1 MTSGESIAD
10 NKSDGSNFVRPS
22 LTLKERHDKLLDEL
36 QAARYGSRS
45 EAVRAAIESLA
56 QSVMGDGE
64 TGIEQLSKQVE
75 QLGKQVDE
83 LVDQIDEMQEQSPA
97 GPADSSAH
105 SRNRSGADPDVPA
118 IETTES
124 QGSAE
129 LQGEIYTFL
138 SEQGSMTVTEIADA
152 VNEDPL
158 DVHESLTTLVESRDF
173 VMCTEHAGTPRY
185 EIKQPNSN

>member
-1 MTSGESIAD
+1 MASNGDS
-10 NKSDGSNFVRPS
+10 NGSNFVRPS

-36 QAARYGSRS
+36 QDARYGSRS

-75 QLGKQVDE
+75 QLGTQVDE
-83 LVDQIDEMQEQSPA
+83 LADQIDEMQEQPPTERA
-97 GPADSSAH
+97 NPSAH
-105 SRNRSGADPDVPA
+105 SRNRSGADPDVPTV
-118 IETTES
+118 ETTES

-129 LQGEIYTFL
+129 LQGEIYTLL

-152 VNEDPL
+152 VDEDPL
-158 DVHESLTTLVESRDF
+158 DVHENLTTLVESRDF
-173 VMCTEHAGTPRY
+173 VTCTEHAETPQY